1 MEMAVLIV
9 AFLLMALGFLG
20 CFVNKIP
27 GPILAFI
34 GILLLK
40 FVNDMPISGLALGII
55 AAIVILSYVLP
66 KVLLPKLKKH
76 IVEYGKAASWGATI
90 GSILGLIILCSVG
103 FDNMAVG
110 IILLVVAIVVLPY
123 LFALVFEGISK
134 KDWSKAVPAAG
145 GALIEYLC
153 TTLLKLAVVGYSFY
167 AMFAL

>member
-1 MEMAVLIV
+1 
-9 AFLLMALGFLG
+9 MALGFLG

-40 FVNDMPISGLALGII
+40 FVNDVPVSEVALVVI
-55 AAIVILSYVLP
+55 AVTVILSYILP
-66 KVLLPKLKKH
+66 KILLPKLKKH

-90 GSILGLIILCSVG
+90 GSILGLIILCGVG
-103 FDNMAVG
+103 FDSMVVG
-110 IILLVVAIVVLPY
+110 IILLIVAIVVLPY